1 MPARNVGR
9 QVYMLPTQY
18 ELLRYSVSR
27 RQLRNYSIHVLDT
40 CSKDTRPKKRN
51 IFSLLLPPLTSR
63 CRTFCCNPFR
73 AARTA
78 LLLCVSLMLRC
89 VTGTLTAHITGANK
103 KDPPLGPKTGEGG
116 GAEQERTA
124 GPHWNLR
131 RVFFFFF
138 CCCDDDNRRAELF
151 LHLHCC
157 IVTESRSECSLIC
170 WGEDTLLL
178 AGARKL
184 ERRQCCFQVAIHR
197 STDLDP
203 SPHGCVLSL
212 SLG

>member
-1 MPARNVGR
+1 
-9 QVYMLPTQY
+9 MLERYTAKKTQHILSAAASSHLEVSNFLLQSLQGGKNRLAALY
-18 ELLRYSVSR
+18 FTHASLRYG
-27 RQLRNYSIHVLDT
+27 HT
-40 CSKDTRPKKRN
+40 
-51 IFSLLLPPLTSR
+51 
-63 CRTFCCNPFR
+63 
-73 AARTA
+73 
-78 LLLCVSLMLRC
+78 
-89 VTGTLTAHITGANK
+89 TAHITGANK

-116 GAEQERTA
+116 GAEQETNRWA
-124 GPHWNLR
+124 PLGLR
-131 RVFFFFF
+131 RVFFLFV
-138 CCCDDDNRRAELF
+138 CCDDDNRRAELF